1 MNMKHYWMLGA
12 VLALLAA
19 GGCRTAKTIDGR
31 DCYPLT
37 EKQQRQVIEVARDS
51 LLHGERKRSDKFTPA
66 EEELIRI
73 TEPDFRIRYT
83 GDYAGEVACTWEL
96 PEKSVRV
103 EARGRFDDM
112 SDPYEFGWRMSIFYR
127 GPEVIYRSVPGHSD
141 TEYRP
146 PAHPKKPVSR

>member
-1 MNMKHYWMLGA
+1 MKYLGLMGA

-37 EKQQRQVIEVARDS
+37 EKQQRQVIEVARES
-51 LLHGERKRSDKFTPA
+51 LLSGERKRSDRFTPE
-66 EEELIRI
+66 EEELIRA
-73 TEPDFRIRYT
+73 TDPDFRIRYT

-103 EARGRFDDM
+103 EARGQFDDM
-112 SDPYEFGWRMSIFYR
+112 SDPHSSDWRMSIFYR
-127 GPEVIYRSVPGHSD
+127 GPEVIYRSVPGHAD

-146 PAHPKKPVSR
+146 PARPKKPGSR

>member
-1 MNMKHYWMLGA
+1 MNMKYLGLLGA

-37 EKQQRQVIEVARDS
+37 EKQQRQVIEVARQS
-51 LLHGERKRSDKFTPA
+51 LLDGERRKSDRFTPA
-66 EEELIRI
+66 EEELIR
-73 TEPDFRIRYT
+73 TTDPDFRIRYT
-83 GDYAGEVACTWEL
+83 GDYAGEAACTWEL

-103 EARGRFDDM
+103 EARGQFDDM
-112 SDPYEFGWRMSIFYR
+112 SNPYEFGWRMSIFYR